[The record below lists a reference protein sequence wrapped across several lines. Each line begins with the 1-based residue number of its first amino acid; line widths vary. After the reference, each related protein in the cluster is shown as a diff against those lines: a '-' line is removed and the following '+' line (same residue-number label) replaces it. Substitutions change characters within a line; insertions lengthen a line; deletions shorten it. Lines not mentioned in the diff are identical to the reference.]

1 MTQASSVAKKSAA
14 PSFVSW
20 VARVP
25 LEARL
30 VVLLCALALVLRL
43 LPLGGI
49 ETDYDEGVYWQS
61 LRAMSSG
68 HPLFTSVFSSQPP
81 FFLLSIYPLYRLF
94 ALFSGQTLAAARLA
108 ITLYSLVGLVAIYVA
123 ARVIGGRWVGL
134 LALALLAVDPFYLKE
149 SYTLQAEA
157 PSVAWEILAL
167 ALVVVAV
174 RATSARRH
182 LLLVGSGVALGL
194 GILVKL
200 FDVFVIIPMI
210 FYLLAPVAA
219 AWYGPGDRLRFRGWK
234 EVTPALASSLLDLGW
249 LLAGALLAFLLVLL
263 PFAGSWGT
271 LYDQVVRYHLAASQ
285 NAERSI
291 GYNIKLIFSEFTEY
305 PLVILALVS
314 TLFAMSRRA
323 WGIIPPL
330 VWFLACFAFLLTQQP
345 LFNHDL
351 LLLVPPIVLLASLIV
366 SYYHPASPGLP
377 RMSLPRMGEW
387 KPDQVNLLVTAGVL
401 LVSLLIGGVAAHRDA
416 VRPLPQV
423 SVEMASAL
431 QAATLPSD
439 LVATDDQYIAGLA
452 NRDVPPE
459 LVDTS
464 MVRIVSGYLT
474 APEMEAVIA
483 KYDIRVI
490 LFASGRF
497 YLVPGFASWVQANY
511 TEIAQFG
518 NGDALYMKEPHT
530 PQTARASTS
539 SALTEASSRPAR

>member
-14 PSFVSW
+14 PSFVRW

-123 ARVIGGRWVGL
+123 ARAIGGRWVGL

-182 LLLVGSGVALGL
+182 LLLVGGGVALGL

-200 FDVFVIIPMI
+200 FDVFVIVPMI
-210 FYLLAPVAA
+210 LYLLAPVAA
-219 AWYGPGDRLRFRGWK
+219 AWYGPENRLRFRGWK
-234 EVTPALASSLLDLGW
+234 EVTPAASLFSARSGLAARRGA
-249 LLAGALLAFLLVLL
+249 AGI
-263 PFAGSWGT
+263 FAGS
-271 LYDQVVRYHLAASQ
+271 AALCW
-285 NAERSI
+285 
-291 GYNIKLIFSEFTEY
+291 KL
-305 PLVILALVS
+305 
-314 TLFAMSRRA
+314 
-323 WGIIPPL
+323 G
-330 VWFLACFAFLLTQQP
+330 
-345 LFNHDL
+345 H
-351 LLLVPPIVLLASLIV
+351 SL
-366 SYYHPASPGLP
+366 
-377 RMSLPRMGEW
+377 
-387 KPDQVNLLVTAGVL
+387 
-401 LVSLLIGGVAAHRDA
+401 
-416 VRPLPQV
+416 
-423 SVEMASAL
+423 
-431 QAATLPSD
+431 
-439 LVATDDQYIAGLA
+439 
-452 NRDVPPE
+452 
-459 LVDTS
+459 
-464 MVRIVSGYLT
+464 
-474 APEMEAVIA
+474 
-483 KYDIRVI
+483 
-490 LFASGRF
+490 
-497 YLVPGFASWVQANY
+497 
-511 TEIAQFG
+511 
-518 NGDALYMKEPHT
+518 
-530 PQTARASTS
+530 
-539 SALTEASSRPAR
+539 